1 MFIRWNILELHFFLL
16 DFMMQEVMAD
26 LDVFGSV
33 VKLWVLGN
41 GYGRLIVHEECS
53 WVVVRESNFS

>member
-1 MFIRWNILELHFFLL
+1 MV
-16 DFMMQEVMAD
+16 QEVMAD

-33 VKLWVLGN
+33 MELWVLSN

-53 WVVVRESNFS
+53 RVVVRESDFS